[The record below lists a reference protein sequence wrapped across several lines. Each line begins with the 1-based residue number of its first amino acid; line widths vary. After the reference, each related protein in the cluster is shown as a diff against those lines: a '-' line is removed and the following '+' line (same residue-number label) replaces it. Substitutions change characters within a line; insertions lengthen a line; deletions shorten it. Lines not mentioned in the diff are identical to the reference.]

1 MHKAKKQRNKQNH
14 QRNRYLVKNE
24 LTHKLHRETAL
35 WRKKYQLKDFLM
47 TATGFAPSVNFKTR
61 VPHTELSVAIN
72 SSFMKKNLKDFHYG
86 ATKGKKKGYE
96 TVVERRDSTI

>member
-1 MHKAKKQRNKQNH
+1 
-14 QRNRYLVKNE
+14 
-24 LTHKLHRETAL
+24 
-35 WRKKYQLKDFLM
+35 M
-47 TATGFAPSVNFKTR
+47 TATGFAPSVNFKTW

-96 TVVERRDSTI
+96 TVVERRDSTV